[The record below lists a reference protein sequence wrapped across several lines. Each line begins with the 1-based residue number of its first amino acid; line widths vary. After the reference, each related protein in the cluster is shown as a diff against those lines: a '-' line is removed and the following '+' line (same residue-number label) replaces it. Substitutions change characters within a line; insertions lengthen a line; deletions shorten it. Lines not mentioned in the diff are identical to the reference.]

1 MARKGKNKRQQW
13 RRQQQKAK
21 KKENKEKKK
30 QKEYYEAQAKWFRD
44 SIRLCQERFL
54 ALCEAGV
61 DIDTPSGVSKEKDD
75 LLEAVDELATIWA
88 TREWPSVRAHHL
100 KMMMPG
106 KVLDETLADMVD
118 GMMPGFKG
126 IEMKRLKVGFKT
138 KCFFPLTEDELACI
152 QTGEWGYA
160 KMLKEEGVS
169 MRCNQY

>member
-13 RRQQQKAK
+13 RRQQQKTK

-61 DIDTPSGVSKEKDD
+61 DIATPIAASEEKDD
-75 LLEAVDELATIWA
+75 LLKAVEELATIWA

-118 GMMPGFKG
+118 EMMPGFKE

-138 KCFFPLTEDELACI
+138 KCYFPLTEDELACI
-152 QTGEWGYA
+152 KTGEWGYA

-169 MRCNQY
+169 MRV